1 MIDPTIHRGDAAAR
15 AWIDG
20 AALSEVDAGIRSI
33 HDLIARE
40 TAAARPRCDV
50 SGRCCRFEQW
60 GHRLYVTGLEA
71 AWFLRQAAIETR
83 GGADP
88 GAASVDVSEWAETPP
103 PPDRASVAT
112 TLSVQVIDAAQARG
126 DCPFLSRGRCTVH
139 AIRPMGCRVYFC
151 DPAAREWQQ
160 DLFEHAHRKIAD
172 LHTARSI
179 PYEFAEWR
187 LLLRRLT
194 LAAPALASRVV
205 VRDEPPPSRLVQVGR
220 S

>member
-1 MIDPTIHRGDAAAR
+1 MIDPTIHRDAAAR
-15 AWIDG
+15 AWVDA
-20 AALSEVDAGIRSI
+20 AALPEVDAGIRSI

-71 AWFLRQAAIETR
+71 AWFLRQAGIETR

-88 GAASVDVSEWAETPP
+88 GAASVDVSERAETP

-187 LLLRRLT
+187 SLLRRLA
-194 LAAPALASRVV
+194 LAAPALAACVTV
-205 VRDEPPPSRLVQVGR
+205 PDEPPSLQLVRVGR

>member
-1 MIDPTIHRGDAAAR
+1 MSRSPVHRDAAAC
-15 AWIDG
+15 AWIDE
-20 AALSEVDAGIRSI
+20 ATLPEVDAAIRSI
-33 HDLIARE
+33 HDLMTRE

-71 AWFLRQAAIETR
+71 AWFLHQAAIKTR

-88 GAASVDVSEWAETPP
+88 GAGSDDVSERAETPAL
-103 PPDRASVAT
+103 PDRASGAT
-112 TLSVQVIDAAQARG
+112 SLSVPVIDAALSRG

-139 AIRPMGCRVYFC
+139 AIRPMGCRAYFC
-151 DPAAREWQQ
+151 DPAAQRWQQ
-160 DLFEHAHRKIAD
+160 DLFERAHRTIAD
-172 LHTARSI
+172 LHTVRSI

-187 LLLRRLT
+187 SLLRRLT
-194 LAAPALASRVV
+194 LAAPVLASRVV